1 MAEKKG
7 RAAAKGEQPGVS
19 VRISPELRQRAK
31 VYAALNNKSLMAV
44 VDEAVTE
51 YLDAKKRKA

>member
-1 MAEKKG
+1 MAEKKSK
-7 RAAAKGEQPGVS
+7 AAAKGEQPGVS
-19 VRISPELRQRAK
+19 VRISPDLRQRAK

-51 YLDAKKRKA
+51 YLAKKRGA